1 MRLCYDRAMATAP
14 PIDIGTLIV
23 STPGVNGGRPCIAG
37 TGMSVH
43 QVAALFLD
51 GRSPEEIV
59 SEYPGV
65 THEGVYAAITHFLAN
80 RRQIVAELKQEADE
94 GDSVLKSYRTSPSR

>member
-1 MRLCYDRAMATAP
+1 MATAP

-43 QVAALFLD
+43 QVAVLFLD
-51 GRSPEEIV
+51 GRSPEDIV
-59 SEYPGV
+59 NEYPGV
-65 THEGVYAAITHFLAN
+65 TREGIYAAITYFLAN
-80 RRQIVAELKQEADE
+80 RKQIDADLKLEAEE
-94 GDSVLKSYRTSPSR
+94 GDAVLRDYRA